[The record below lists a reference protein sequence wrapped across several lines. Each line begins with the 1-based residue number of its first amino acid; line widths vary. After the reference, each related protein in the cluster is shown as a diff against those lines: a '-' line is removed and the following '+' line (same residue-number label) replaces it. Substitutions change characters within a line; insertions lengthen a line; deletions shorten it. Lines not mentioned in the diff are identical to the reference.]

1 MSKATKPCADR
12 VITKPLDRPEEVRI
26 KNILLVPSATSLLAP
41 TITLPVAFV
50 ADGVAVAVGVEVGAD
65 VGIVT
70 PLFHTIFLPDL
81 MAVYFFPRHTIVCP
95 TFLGTRVG
103 PVAANAAPPIK
114 EVSAPVTPASICRLE
129 IMG

>member
-1 MSKATKPCADR
+1 MGEDVA
-12 VITKPLDRPEEVRI
+12 VGEGV
-26 KNILLVPSATSLLAP
+26 VLAEGD
-41 TITLPVAFV
+41 
-50 ADGVAVAVGVEVGAD
+50 ADGVAAGRG
-65 VGIVT
+65 T

-114 EVSAPVTPASICRLE
+114 EVMSPVTPANMCRLE
-129 IMG
+129 IME

>member
-1 MSKATKPCADR
+1 M
-12 VITKPLDRPEEVRI
+12 ITKPLLRPDEERI
-26 KNILLVPSATSLLAP
+26 KNILLVPSATSPLAP
-41 TITLPVAFV
+41 TITWPEAFV
-50 ADGVAVAVGVEVGAD
+50 ADGVADAVGVEVGAALGAE
-65 VGIVT
+65 VGMAT

-114 EVSAPVTPASICRLE
+114 EVRSPVTPTNMCRLE

>member
-1 MSKATKPCADR
+1 
-12 VITKPLDRPEEVRI
+12 VITKPLLRPDEERI
-26 KNILLVPSATSLLAP
+26 KNILLVPSATSILAL
-41 TITLPVAFV
+41 TITLPEVFG
-50 ADGVAVAVGVEVGAD
+50 ADGVADAVGVEVGAE
-65 VGIVT
+65 GGMAT

-103 PVAANAAPPIK
+103 PVVANAAPPIK
-114 EVSAPVTPASICRLE
+114 EVMSPVTPANMCRLE